1 MSSAAPRS
9 TGSGGTPV
17 SALGIGCWA
26 IGAVNYEES
35 KRALRRAFELGVT
48 FFDTADVYGCGHSER
63 LIAAALGDARGEIVI
78 ATKAGYTYVE
88 ETREAPGEDG
98 DPAYVRWACEQSLR
112 LLRTEYVDLFQFH
125 LGGFDLARAEDVRGA
140 MEDLVRGGKVRAIGW
155 STDDPKRAAFFAES
169 PFCKAIQQAFN
180 IFAAN
185 PKTLQI
191 CERHGLA
198 SIARGPLA
206 MGLLTGKFK
215 ADSTLPPDDIRCGW
229 NFRSGTQ
236 AESLNSLEAIREV
249 LTSDGRTSHRVRW
262 GGCGH
267 AAKSSSRFPD
277 SSPWP
282 RWRRT
287 SAPSVTDRSTT
298 TTCARLARS
307 SETDDANS
315 ADRCRRQHGDW
326 YHAPAPPV
334 RPSGRVDRHQPTARP

>member
-17 SALGIGCWA
+17 SALGMGCWA
-26 IGAVNYEES
+26 IGGPHSRQGNPVGWGAVNDEES

-63 LIAAALGDARGEIVI
+63 LIAAALGDVRGEIVI
-78 ATKAGYTYVE
+78 ATKAGYTQVE

-98 DPAYVRWACEQSLR
+98 DPAYVGWACEQTLQ

-140 MEDLVRGGKVRAIGW
+140 MEDLVREGKVRAIGW

-180 IFAAN
+180 IFAGN

-198 SIARGPLA
+198 SVARGALA

-215 ADSTLPPDDIRCGW
+215 ADSTLPPDDIRSGR

-249 LTSDGRTSHRVRW
+249 LTSDGRT
-262 GGCGH
+262 
-267 AAKSSSRFPD
+267 
-277 SSPWP
+277 
-282 RWRRT
+282 
-287 SAPSVTDRSTT
+287 
-298 TTCARLARS
+298 LAQG
-307 SETDDANS
+307 AL
-315 ADRCRRQHGDW
+315 G
-326 YHAPAPPV
+326 
-334 RPSGRVDRHQPTARP
+334 